1 MGEVTLC
8 TCLST
13 VVHQSSG
20 SPARPGAGRSAHQPI
35 HHPGRQPG
43 GTRTCRAVRTHQ
55 QQDAQC
61 DQPHRGHERWGLH
74 FNSSA
79 DTARR
84 LRAGHPTSLP
94 PTSHRTAMLP
104 QPHVAASQYRFS
116 SLGVC
121 SALQAVETEAYC
133 GKGKRPRL
141 LQPSDSRTPPPCPC
155 APPPALSLVCDDGEV
170 GGGVGG
176 AGEHKAIAHLG
187 VVQEALVRL
196 IHGA

>member
-1 MGEVTLC
+1 MGEVTLY

-13 VVHQSSG
+13 MVHQSSG

-84 LRAGHPTSLP
+84 LRAG
-94 PTSHRTAMLP
+94 
-104 QPHVAASQYRFS
+104 
-116 SLGVC
+116 
-121 SALQAVETEAYC
+121 QA
-133 GKGKRPRL
+133 
-141 LQPSDSRTPPPCPC
+141 TPPPSHPPHI
-155 APPPALSLVCDDGEV
+155 APPCCRSPTWLPLSTGSPPWVCVAHRRRLRQKRTAAKAKGLDCCNHQTHAPLPPAHARPPPPSHWCVTMVRSEV
-170 GGGVGG
+170 G
-176 AGEHKAIAHLG
+176 
-187 VVQEALVRL
+187 
-196 IHGA
+196 